1 MTDENIIV
9 GSPLRAG
16 KTAIMEIAKETGI
29 SPEEIIKTILKNTSY
44 KNYNYSM
51 TDIMNEAI
59 EMERRHRLNCSSRPI
74 DHSPEA
80 SNQRILNNIKRLKKQ
95 RGYI

>member
-1 MTDENIIV
+1 MTDKNIIL
-9 GSPLRAG
+9 GSPLRTG
-16 KTAIMEIAKETGI
+16 KTQIMEIAKETGI
-29 SPEEIIKTILKNTSY
+29 SPEEIMKILKDIPY
-44 KNYNYSM
+44 KNYTNYSM

-59 EMERRHRLNCSSRPI
+59 EMERRHILNCSNGPI
-74 DHSPEA
+74 DRSPEA

>member
-1 MTDENIIV
+1 MNDEVIF
-9 GSPLRAG
+9 GAAPRCG

-29 SPEEIIKTILKNTSY
+29 SPEEIIKTILKDIPY

-51 TDIMNEAI
+51 TDIVNEAI
-59 EMERRHRLNCSSRPI
+59 EMERRHTLNCSNRPI
-74 DHSPEA
+74 DRNPKAE
-80 SNQRILNNIKRLKKQ
+80 NQRILNNIKRLKKQ

>member
-1 MTDENIIV
+1 MIDEVIF
-9 GSPLRAG
+9 GAAPRCG

-29 SPEEIIKTILKNTSY
+29 SPEEIMKTILKNTSY
-44 KNYNYSM
+44 DYSM
-51 TDIMNEAI
+51 SDIVKEAM
-59 EMERRHRLNCSSRPI
+59 EMEHRHRLNCSDRPI
-74 DHSPEA
+74 DRSPEA

>member
-1 MTDENIIV
+1 MNDEVIF
-9 GSPLRAG
+9 GAAPRCG

-29 SPEEIIKTILKNTSY
+29 SPKEIMKTILKNTSY

-59 EMERRHRLNCSSRPI
+59 EMERRHRLNCSDRPI

>member
-9 GSPLRAG
+9 GSPLRTG

-29 SPEEIIKTILKNTSY
+29 SPEELIKTILKDIPY

-51 TDIMNEAI
+51 TDIVNEAI
-59 EMERRHRLNCSSRPI
+59 EMERRHKLNCSNRPI
-74 DHSPEA
+74 DRSPKAE
-80 SNQRILNNIKRLKKQ
+80 NQRILNNIKRLKKQ

>member
-1 MTDENIIV
+1 MTDKNIIV
-9 GSPLRAG
+9 GSPLRTG

-29 SPEEIIKTILKNTSY
+29 SPEEIMKTILKNTSY
-44 KNYNYSM
+44 DYSM
-51 TDIMNEAI
+51 SDIVKEAM
-59 EMERRHRLNCSSRPI
+59 EMEHRHRLNCSDRPI
-74 DHSPEA
+74 DRSPEA

>member
-9 GSPLRAG
+9 DSPLRTG
-16 KTAIMEIAKETGI
+16 KTQIMK
-29 SPEEIIKTILKNTSY
+29 ILKDIPY

-59 EMERRHRLNCSSRPI
+59 EMERRHTLNCSNRPI
-74 DHSPEA
+74 DRSPKAE
-80 SNQRILNNIKRLKKQ
+80 NQRILNNIKRLKKQ

>member
-1 MTDENIIV
+1 MNDEVIF
-9 GSPLRAG
+9 GAAPRCG

-29 SPEEIIKTILKNTSY
+29 SPEEIMKTILKNTSY
-44 KNYNYSM
+44 DYSM
-51 TDIMNEAI
+51 SDIVKEAM
-59 EMERRHRLNCSSRPI
+59 EMEHRRRLNCSDRPI
-74 DHSPEA
+74 ERSPEA

>member
-9 GSPLRAG
+9 GNPLRTG

-29 SPEEIIKTILKNTSY
+29 SPEEIMKIILKDIPY

-51 TDIMNEAI
+51 TDIMNDAI
-59 EMERRHRLNCSSRPI
+59 EMERRHRLNCSDGPI
-74 DHSPEA
+74 DRSPEA
-80 SNQRILNNIKRLKKQ
+80 SNQRILNNMKRLKKQ

>member
-1 MTDENIIV
+1 MNDEVIF
-9 GSPLRAG
+9 GAAPRCG

-29 SPEEIIKTILKNTSY
+29 SPEEIMKTILKDIPY

-51 TDIMNEAI
+51 TDITKEAM
-59 EMERRHRLNCSSRPI
+59 EMERRHRLNCSDRPI
-74 DHSPEA
+74 NRSPEA
-80 SNQRILNNIKRLKKQ
+80 ENQRILNNIKRLKKQ

>member
-9 GSPLRAG
+9 GGPLRTG

-29 SPEEIIKTILKNTSY
+29 SPEEIMKILKDIPY
-44 KNYNYSM
+44 KNYTNYSM

-59 EMERRHRLNCSSRPI
+59 EMERRHILNCSDRPI
-74 DHSPEA
+74 DRSPEA
-80 SNQRILNNIKRLKKQ
+80 ENQRILNNIKRLKKQ

>member
-9 GSPLRAG
+9 GNPLRTG

-29 SPEEIIKTILKNTSY
+29 SPEELMKIILKNASY

-51 TDIMNEAI
+51 TDIMNEAM
-59 EMERRHRLNCSSRPI
+59 EMERRHKLNCSDRPI
-74 DHSPEA
+74 NHSPEA
-80 SNQRILNNIKRLKKQ
+80 TNQRILNNIKRLKKQ